1 MALKR
6 TAVMD
11 RNTSLSPMGD
21 HFCRPPA
28 VCPSVKISE
37 MADAMRRKSVVVITC
52 YVTSQIFHHGL
63 VIASSKQLDNGG
75 CHPGFRA
82 GFRQQA
88 QTAAKRLK
96 LPVKVSLVAGHWS
109 KTVNG
114 HWSLVAGQNK
124 SRVAGHET
132 QQLELSG
139 VRKPVDGHWSL
150 VGGRVSG

>member
-28 VCPSVKISE
+28 VCPSV
-37 MADAMRRKSVVVITC
+37 
-52 YVTSQIFHHGL
+52 